1 MSRRAKIVCT
11 LGPATSSQEQVTALV
26 ESGMDV
32 ARLNF
37 SHGKHEHHAAAYGL
51 VREASDATGHAVAV
65 LADLQGPKIRLG
77 TFTDGPVQ
85 WPTGTQ
91 VCITVEDVEGTAE
104 RVSTTYKNLSDD
116 VRVGDRLLVDDGKLA
131 LTVVRVQGPDVFC
144 LVVEGGEVSNNKG
157 LSLPGVAVSVPA
169 LSDKDEEDLRF
180 ALHLGADFIALSFVR
195 HPEDAELVRDIMR
208 QEDVTV
214 PVIAKLEKPEAVE
227 NLEAIVEAFDGIM
240 VARGD
245 LGVEL
250 ALEQV
255 PLVQKRAI
263 QAARERNK
271 PVIVATQMLESM
283 IQNSRPTRAEA
294 SDVANAVLDG
304 ADAVMLS
311 GETSVGAHPIGAV
324 RTMDRII
331 DAVESDTLWVP
342 EVVRRSRSRSGAI
355 VRAAKDVGEA
365 LDVKALA
372 TFTQTGETARRLAA
386 LHPRQPL
393 LAFTVDARVRSQLA
407 LSWGVETFLV
417 PSVEH
422 TDDMVAQVDFSL
434 LSIGR
439 LKVGDRVVV
448 VAGSPPNTVGSTN
461 LIRVHEV
468 GTDS

>member
-1 MSRRAKIVCT
+1 MPRRAKIVCT
-11 LGPATSSQEQVTALV
+11 LGPASSSAAQITALV
-26 ESGMDV
+26 EAGMDV

-37 SHGKHEHHAAAYGL
+37 SHGAHAHHEKAYQR
-51 VREASDATGHAVAV
+51 VREASDRTGHAVAI

-77 TFTDGPVQ
+77 TFTDGPVT
-85 WPTGTQ
+85 WATGAQ
-91 VCITVEDVEGTAE
+91 VCITVDDVPGTAQ
-104 RVSTTYKNLSDD
+104 RVSTTYKGLAND

-131 LTVVRVQGPDVFC
+131 LSVVRVEGNDVFC
-144 LVVEGGEVSNNKG
+144 LVTEGGEVSNNKG

-169 LSDKDEEDLRF
+169 LSEKDEEDLRF
-180 ALHLGADFIALSFVR
+180 ALHLSVDFVALSFVR
-195 HPEDAELVRDIMR
+195 SPRDVELVREIMR
-208 QEDVTV
+208 QEDVEV
-214 PVIAKLEKPEAVE
+214 PIIAKLEKPEAVA
-227 NLEAIVEAFDGIM
+227 NLEAIVEAFDGVM

-250 ALEQV
+250 PLEQV
-255 PLVQKRAI
+255 PMVQKRAI

-283 IQNSRPTRAEA
+283 ITNSRPTRAEA

-311 GETSVGAHPIGAV
+311 GETSVGAHPVGAV
-324 RTMDRII
+324 RTMERII
-331 DAVESDTLWVP
+331 AAVESDELWVP
-342 EVVRRSRSRSGAI
+342 EVQRRSRSRSGAI
-355 VRAAKDVGEA
+355 VRAARDIAES

-372 TFTQTGETARRLAA
+372 TFTQTGDTARRLAA
-386 LHPRQPL
+386 LHPRLPL
-393 LAFTVDARVRSQLA
+393 LAFTVDPRVRSQLA
-407 LSWGVETFLV
+407 LAWGVETFLV
-417 PSVEH
+417 PMVEH
-422 TDDMVAQVDFSL
+422 TDDMVRQLDFSL

-439 LKVGDRVVV
+439 LRERDRVVV